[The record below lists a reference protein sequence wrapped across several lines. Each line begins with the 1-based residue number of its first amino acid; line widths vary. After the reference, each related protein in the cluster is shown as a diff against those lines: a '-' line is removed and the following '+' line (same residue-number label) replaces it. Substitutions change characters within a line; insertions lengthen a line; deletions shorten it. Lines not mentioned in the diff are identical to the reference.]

1 MIKGWFQKFF
11 CDQSF
16 TSTQRYVAINEHKF
30 CAMSNKERPLL
41 RVIAYNSST
50 KGNKSEI
57 TENCESE
64 KWGST
69 HRHTREKIDDVSKE
83 NTDDVSKENTDD
95 VSKENNKKVSFDN
108 VTEEK

>member
-1 MIKGWFQKFF
+1 MTNETFNKHIKKLIW
-11 CDQSF
+11 
-16 TSTQRYVAINEHKF
+16 T
-30 CAMSNKERPLL
+30 KEEYEAETRILATERVL
-41 RVIAYNSST
+41 RGIAYNSST
-50 KGNKSEI
+50 KRNKSKI

-69 HRHTREKIDDVSKE
+69 HRHTTAK
-83 NTDDVSKENTDD
+83 NDDVSKENTDD

>member
-1 MIKGWFQKFF
+1 M
-11 CDQSF
+11 
-16 TSTQRYVAINEHKF
+16 
-30 CAMSNKERPLL
+30 
-41 RVIAYNSST
+41 AYNSST
-50 KGNKSEI
+50 KGNKREI

-69 HRHTREKIDDVSKE
+69 HRHTTAKIDDVSK
-83 NTDDVSKENTDD
+83 DVNKENTDD

>member
-1 MIKGWFQKFF
+1 MHN
-11 CDQSF
+11 
-16 TSTQRYVAINEHKF
+16 T
-30 CAMSNKERPLL
+30 
-41 RVIAYNSST
+41 
-50 KGNKSEI
+50 NKSEI

-69 HRHTREKIDDVSKE
+69 HRHTKAKI
-83 NTDDVSKENTDD
+83 DDVSKENTDD